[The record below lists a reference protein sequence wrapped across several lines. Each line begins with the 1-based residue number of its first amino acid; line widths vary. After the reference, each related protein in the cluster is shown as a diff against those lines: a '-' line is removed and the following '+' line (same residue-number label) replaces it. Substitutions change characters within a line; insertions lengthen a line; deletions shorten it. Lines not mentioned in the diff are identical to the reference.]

1 MLLLCGMYR
10 TNSFTWVESGSGDF
24 LRRPVGGK
32 EVPFRETWLMERMPL
47 GWGRPGGMVGAG
59 LGEREQRVLLSE
71 VVFSSGKKS
80 WCAVIRI
87 QVSTTCRG
95 KFQSTKNISPV
106 AISDPL

>member
-32 EVPFRETWLMERMPL
+32 EVPFRETWLMDRMPL

-71 VVFSSGKKS
+71 VVFSSGKKLVCS
-80 WCAVIRI
+80 
-87 QVSTTCRG
+87 
-95 KFQSTKNISPV
+95 N
-106 AISDPL
+106 